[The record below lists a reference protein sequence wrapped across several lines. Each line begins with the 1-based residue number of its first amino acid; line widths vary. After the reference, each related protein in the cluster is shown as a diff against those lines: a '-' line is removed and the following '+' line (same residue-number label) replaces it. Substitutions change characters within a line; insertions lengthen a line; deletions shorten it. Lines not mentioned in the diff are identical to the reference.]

1 MAIMGPNGQ
10 QMDPAA
16 MNSEMMGTMPPDAFA
31 GATAADM
38 ASMPPH
44 AMGCMNADMMG
55 NMPPPAMGGMGPD
68 HMASMP
74 PPATSLLPVL
84 TGARNLR
91 GSLAAFAHEITPT
104 GTQYALFQS
113 VGLFTM

>member
-38 ASMPPH
+38 TAMPPH
-44 AMGCMNADMMG
+44 AMSGMNADMMG

-74 PPATSLLPVL
+74 PPAMGGMTAVSYTHLTLPTILLV
-84 TGARNLR
+84 
-91 GSLAAFAHEITPT
+91 
-104 GTQYALFQS
+104 
-113 VGLFTM
+113 